1 MLAWWQVSRRS
12 WETGDSGVGV
22 SRHGGESGGYSV
34 CGLLQFWSPS
44 CCAFSPPP
52 THCCTGRPATWRTG
66 KVDKLSAGREPRGR
80 CGGGEA
86 SPAPPEL
93 RQLSANSLR
102 SSSGAGKHPW
112 LRTCSGQELRLHFS
126 IQSSEEAERRTPH
139 SCQVTEP
146 LRSTP
151 VPLWPS
157 PSTLAPQ
164 AHVRPQHPE
173 PHPNTWHPKP
183 RPSPDSP
190 APQAQVQP

>member
-1 MLAWWQVSRRS
+1 MPGDTDARLVASLPPELGDRGLGGGCQQAWR
-12 WETGDSGVGV
+12 
-22 SRHGGESGGYSV
+22 GERGIQCV
-34 CGLLQFWSPS
+34 QAAAVLEPIVL
-44 CCAFSPPP
+44 AFSHPP
-52 THCCTGRPATWRTG
+52 THCCTGRLATWRTG

-151 VPLWPS
+151 VPLWPPRGPAS
-157 PSTLAPQ
+157 CLVLPQ
-164 AHVRPQHPE
+164 AQPQHPC
-173 PHPNTWHPKP
+173 TS
-183 RPSPDSP
+183 SPGP
-190 APQAQVQP
+190 APTP

>member
-1 MLAWWQVSRRS
+1 MLAWWQVSLRS

-146 LRSTP
+146 LRSTF
-151 VPLWPS
+151 VPLWPPRGS
-157 PSTLAPQ
+157 ASCLLLPQ
-164 AHVRPQHPE
+164 AQPQHPR
-173 PHPNTWHPKP
+173 TS
-183 RPSPDSP
+183 SPGP
-190 APQAQVQP
+190 APTP